1 MVTLTVKIPEALASK
16 LEALV
21 RRRGQRKS
29 EIVREAIERAV
40 EAEADPKKGS
50 ALDLVRDLKGVFKG
64 PKDLS
69 TNPKY
74 LRGFGE

>member
-1 MVTLTVKIPEALASK
+1 MVTLTVKIPEALAAK

-21 RRRGQRKS
+21 RRRGQRRS

-40 EAEADPKKGS
+40 TEPEHGEGS
-50 ALDLVRDLKGVFKG
+50 VLDLVADLKGVFKG

>member
-1 MVTLTVKIPEALASK
+1 MVTLTIKIPELLASK
-16 LEALV
+16 LEELV
-21 RRRGQRKS
+21 RQRGQRRS
-29 EIVREAIERAV
+29 EIVREAIERMV
-40 EAEADPKKGS
+40 EQPEGGEGS